1 MVKSANFTAASGDDG
16 DKFGGYFITTT
27 TAATVIVTLGAAG
40 SGNDGRSVTFVKT
53 DATTGA
59 VQVVVD
65 GGGLI
70 SGKWASLY
78 LINQGDSLTVVSNG
92 TLWYA

>member
-1 MVKSANFTAASGDDG
+1 MVKTANFTAASGDDG

-27 TAATVIVTLGAAG
+27 TGATIVVTLGAAG
-40 SGNDGRSVTFVKT
+40 TGNAGRSVTFIKT
-53 DATTGA
+53 DATTGE
-59 VQVVVD
+59 VQVTVS

-78 LINQGDSLTVVSNG
+78 LINQGDSLTVISNG
-92 TLWYA
+92 SSWFS

>member
-1 MVKSANFTAASGDDG
+1 MVKSADFTVGSADDG

-27 TAATVIVTLGAAG
+27 TAATVVVTLGAAA
-40 SGNDGRSVTFVKT
+40 STNAGRSVTLVKV

-59 VQVVVD
+59 VQATVS

-92 TLWYA
+92 TLWIA

>member
-1 MVKSANFTAASGDDG
+1 MVKSASFTVGTADDG

-27 TAATVIVTLGAAG
+27 TAATVIATLGAAA
-40 SGNDGRSVTFVKT
+40 SGNAGRSVTFVKVDST
-53 DATTGA
+53 SGN
-59 VQVVVD
+59 VQVVVS

-70 SGKWASLY
+70 SGKWSALY

-92 TLWYA
+92 TIWIA

>member
-1 MVKSANFTAASGDDG
+1 MVKSANFTVGTGDDG

-27 TAATVIVTLGAAG
+27 TAATVIATLGAAA
-40 SGNDGRSVTFVKT
+40 STNAGRVVTFVKT

-59 VQVVVD
+59 VRVVVT
-65 GGGLI
+65 GGALI
-70 SGKWASLY
+70 SGKWESLY

-92 TLWYA
+92 ALWIA

>member
-1 MVKSANFTAASGDDG
+1 MVKSASFSVGTGDDG

-27 TAATVIVTLGAAG
+27 TAATVIVTLGACATTNAG
-40 SGNDGRSVTFVKT
+40 RMLTFVKT
-53 DATTGA
+53 DATTGD
-59 VQVVVD
+59 VRVTVS